1 MKKISL
7 LFLLSLYG
15 FTVNAQE
22 QRTMKVFCDKTEVV
36 MNSLQG
42 KYYEIPILAG
52 QNLNRS
58 HSTLSV
64 WGNPATN
71 TFTILDTLGD
81 TTCVIAVG
89 DNLTILLN
97 DPQGKDI

>member
-1 MKKISL
+1 MKKIGL
-7 LFLLSLYG
+7 LFLLSLHS

-36 MNSLQG
+36 MKSLQG
-42 KYYEIPILAG
+42 RYYEIPILAG
-52 QNLNRS
+52 KNANRS
-58 HSTLSV
+58 QSTLSV
-64 WGNPATN
+64 WGNPATDS
-71 TFTILDTLGD
+71 FTILDTLGD
-81 TTCVIAVG
+81 TTCILAAG